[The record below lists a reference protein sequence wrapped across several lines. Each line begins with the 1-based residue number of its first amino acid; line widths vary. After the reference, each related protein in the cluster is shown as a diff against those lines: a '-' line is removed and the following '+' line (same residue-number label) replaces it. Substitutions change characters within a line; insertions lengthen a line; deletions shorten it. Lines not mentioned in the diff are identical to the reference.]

1 MTSFFRSW
9 ILFPACVLTLVA
21 GACAKPSVQEQFV
34 RSDEAR
40 MGVYAFELDLDSSS
54 RSYDIYLYSS
64 TVLDTLLDE
73 VRLDVQWIS
82 PSGEAASETV
92 YLRDVCKRGVK
103 ELYRSGV
110 EPEERG
116 VWRLRVKVYD
126 PGGDLTGLGIICES
140 YGTRQT

>member
-54 RSYDIYLYSS
+54 RSYDIYLCLGDG
-64 TVLDTLLDE
+64 V
-73 VRLDVQWIS
+73 S
-82 PSGEAASETV
+82 PRCRQAGREGAV
-92 YLRDVCKRGVK
+92 PQRRGA
-103 ELYRSGV
+103 
-110 EPEERG
+110 
-116 VWRLRVKVYD
+116 
-126 PGGDLTGLGIICES
+126 
-140 YGTRQT
+140 